1 MWAFPCAPDN
11 QDQTNQRETRRTEK
25 IMAPLNS
32 NRSIPPSAH
41 RLPASV
47 DYIAVGIGLV
57 LAVLVRFGV
66 LHQLSF

>member
-1 MWAFPCAPDN
+1 MWAFPCAPDK
-11 QDQTNQRETRRTEK
+11 QDQTNQRETEGQN

-32 NRSIPPSAH
+32 NNRSIPPSAH

>member
-1 MWAFPCAPDN
+1 
-11 QDQTNQRETRRTEK
+11 
-25 IMAPLNS
+25 MAPLNS
-32 NRSIPPSAH
+32 NNRSIPPSAH